1 MSTAKKDDKPAEDDK
16 KGSASER
23 INLQHI
29 MELREIFDHADA
41 DGGGDL
47 ALDEFIDAFKDI
59 IGKNMTPKELKE
71 TYRSVL
77 MSEDGEKVM
86 EDLGA
91 RFGLW
96 KSSFTP
102 NSDETA
108 FREGQRD
115 VVLFLTNIIKDQ
127 PPKE

>member
-1 MSTAKKDDKPAEDDK
+1 
-16 KGSASER
+16 
-23 INLQHI
+23 
-29 MELREIFDHADA
+29 
-41 DGGGDL
+41 
-47 ALDEFIDAFKDI
+47 
-59 IGKNMTPKELKE
+59 MTPKELRE

-86 EDLGA
+86 EDLAA

-115 VVLFLTNIIKDQ
+115 VVLFLHNIMKDQ
-127 PPKE
+127 QPKE

>member
-1 MSTAKKDDKPAEDDK
+1 
-16 KGSASER
+16 
-23 INLQHI
+23 
-29 MELREIFDHADA
+29 
-41 DGGGDL
+41 
-47 ALDEFIDAFKDI
+47 
-59 IGKNMTPKELKE
+59 MTPKELRQ

-77 MSEDGEKVM
+77 MSEDGEKVL

-115 VVLFLTNIIKDQ
+115 VVLFLNSMTKNQK
-127 PPKE
+127 PKE

>member
-1 MSTAKKDDKPAEDDK
+1 
-16 KGSASER
+16 
-23 INLQHI
+23 
-29 MELREIFDHADA
+29 
-41 DGGGDL
+41 
-47 ALDEFIDAFKDI
+47 
-59 IGKNMTPKELKE
+59 MTPKELRE

-102 NSDETA
+102 DSDETA

-115 VVLFLTNIIKDQ
+115 VVLFLHNIMKDQ
-127 PPKE
+127 QPKE

>member
-1 MSTAKKDDKPAEDDK
+1 
-16 KGSASER
+16 
-23 INLQHI
+23 
-29 MELREIFDHADA
+29 
-41 DGGGDL
+41 
-47 ALDEFIDAFKDI
+47 
-59 IGKNMTPKELKE
+59 MTPKELKE

-115 VVLFLTNIIKDQ
+115 VVLFLTNIIKDHK
-127 PPKE
+127 PIEE

>member
-1 MSTAKKDDKPAEDDK
+1 
-16 KGSASER
+16 
-23 INLQHI
+23 
-29 MELREIFDHADA
+29 
-41 DGGGDL
+41 
-47 ALDEFIDAFKDI
+47 
-59 IGKNMTPKELKE
+59 MTPKELKE

-115 VVLFLTNIIKDQ
+115 VVLFLHNIMKDQ
-127 PPKE
+127 QPKE

>member
-1 MSTAKKDDKPAEDDK
+1 
-16 KGSASER
+16 
-23 INLQHI
+23 
-29 MELREIFDHADA
+29 
-41 DGGGDL
+41 
-47 ALDEFIDAFKDI
+47 
-59 IGKNMTPKELKE
+59 MTPKELKE

-115 VVLFLTNIIKDQ
+115 VVRFLTNIIKDQ

>member
-1 MSTAKKDDKPAEDDK
+1 MNPKK
-16 KGSASER
+16 
-23 INLQHI
+23 
-29 MELREIFDHADA
+29 LRQ
-41 DGGGDL
+41 
-47 ALDEFIDAFKDI
+47 
-59 IGKNMTPKELKE
+59 
-71 TYRSVL
+71 TYRTVL
-77 MSEDGEKVM
+77 MSEEGEKVL

-115 VVLFLTNIIKDQ
+115 VVLFLHNMIKDQ
-127 PPKE
+127 QTIEE

>member
-1 MSTAKKDDKPAEDDK
+1 
-16 KGSASER
+16 
-23 INLQHI
+23 
-29 MELREIFDHADA
+29 
-41 DGGGDL
+41 
-47 ALDEFIDAFKDI
+47 
-59 IGKNMTPKELKE
+59 MTPKELRQ
-71 TYRSVL
+71 TYRTVL
-77 MSEDGEKVM
+77 MSEDGEKVL

-115 VVLFLTNIIKDQ
+115 VVLFLHNMIKDQ
-127 PPKE
+127 QPKE

>member
-1 MSTAKKDDKPAEDDK
+1 
-16 KGSASER
+16 
-23 INLQHI
+23 
-29 MELREIFDHADA
+29 
-41 DGGGDL
+41 
-47 ALDEFIDAFKDI
+47 
-59 IGKNMTPKELKE
+59 MTPKELKE

-115 VVLFLTNIIKDQ
+115 VVLFLHAQTKDQ
-127 PPKE
+127 KPPKG

>member
-1 MSTAKKDDKPAEDDK
+1 
-16 KGSASER
+16 
-23 INLQHI
+23 
-29 MELREIFDHADA
+29 
-41 DGGGDL
+41 
-47 ALDEFIDAFKDI
+47 
-59 IGKNMTPKELKE
+59 
-71 TYRSVL
+71 

-115 VVLFLTNIIKDQ
+115 VVLFLTNIIKDHK
-127 PPKE
+127 PIEE

>member
-1 MSTAKKDDKPAEDDK
+1 
-16 KGSASER
+16 
-23 INLQHI
+23 
-29 MELREIFDHADA
+29 
-41 DGGGDL
+41 
-47 ALDEFIDAFKDI
+47 
-59 IGKNMTPKELKE
+59 MTPKELKE

-115 VVLFLTNIIKDQ
+115 VVLFLHAQTKDQ
-127 PPKE
+127 KPPQEQ